1 MRARRL
7 STIFVIVFVDL
18 LGFSLIL
25 PLLPYYAES
34 FGATP
39 TLVGLLVASYAAA
52 QLIGAPIL
60 GRLSDRYGRR
70 PVLIMS
76 IAGTFAGFLLLGFAP
91 ELGSILADRLAIGS
105 AAALT
110 LVLLFVSRVLD
121 GLTGGNISVAQAYI
135 TDITDSSNRARGLG
149 LIGAAFGLGFIIGP
163 AVGGTLSVWG
173 YALPALVA
181 AGLSLLNLIGVLLW
195 LPESLS
201 ASQRAEAAA
210 RPRVPFTLAALGE
223 ALHRPR
229 VGPLLNIR
237 LLFGL
242 AFSMFQTIFALYA
255 QTRLGMNAQQT
266 GYVLTY
272 VGVLAVIVQ
281 GFGVG
286 WLTSRLA
293 DSRLIVIALATM
305 TVSLVGWAF
314 TPSLLAL
321 LIVLAPLAVSGG
333 ILNTVISSALT
344 KAVPPEEAGGT
355 LGLAASL
362 ESLTR
367 VVAPS
372 LGGALLEQ
380 LGAWAPGIFSA
391 LVLAWAVV
399 FAWQRLIL
407 RPDAPLPSGIGTTG
421 AGPVPLDISPLVGE

>member
-7 STIFVIVFVDL
+7 STIFIIVFVDL

-39 TLVGLLVASYAAA
+39 TAIGLLVASYAAA

-60 GRLSDRYGRR
+60 GRLSDRHGRR
-70 PVLIMS
+70 PVLMLS
-76 IAGTFAGFLLLGFAP
+76 ITGTFGGFLLLAFAP
-91 ELGSILADRLAIGS
+91 EVGSILADRLSIGS
-105 AAALT
+105 AAGLT
-110 LVLLFVSRVLD
+110 LAALFVSRILD

-135 TDITDSSNRARGLG
+135 TDITDSSSRARGLG

-163 AVGGTLSVWG
+163 AIGGTLSVWG

-181 AGLSLLNLIGVLLW
+181 AGLSLLNLVGVFFW

-201 ASQRAEAAA
+201 DTQRAAAVA
-210 RPRVPFTLAALGE
+210 RPRVPFTLTALGK
-223 ALHRPR
+223 ALRRPR

-255 QTRLGMNAQQT
+255 QTRLGLNPQQT

-286 WLTSRLA
+286 WLTSRLPE
-293 DSRLIVIALATM
+293 SRVIVIALALM
-305 TVSLVGWAF
+305 SV
-314 TPSLLAL
+314 
-321 LIVLAPLAVSGG
+321 
-333 ILNTVISSALT
+333 
-344 KAVPPEEAGGT
+344 
-355 LGLAASL
+355 
-362 ESLTR
+362 
-367 VVAPS
+367 
-372 LGGALLEQ
+372 
-380 LGAWAPGIFSA
+380 
-391 LVLAWAVV
+391 
-399 FAWQRLIL
+399 
-407 RPDAPLPSGIGTTG
+407 
-421 AGPVPLDISPLVGE
+421 